1 MDYLQIKFIMK
12 GIKSNEFY
20 QKIIDRNNEFIKEN
34 KKLLD
39 EIKNNPEMKTQ
50 SSILAYFIWH
60 LNNIIA
66 SYSKGDTKD
75 ELQKQFSE
83 TIVVMEKVWNKKATK
98 VFHGRQQEE
107 YDQYRLQPH
116 INMLQMLSLAVLLD
130 VPEDEFNILVTL
142 IDRDNIKDFLIEFII
157 SSKIKN
163 RKPLTEEG
171 YNRYLIIPQ
180 LYKKLVDI
188 ANTESKSEAESKIKD
203 FLKKYW
209 IKIPKKNA
217 LNLNLKD
224 IPNYEVS
231 SGFVGLW
238 AFEVAAIVKIKQL
251 NDSSFKD
258 NVFYPENLF
267 NN

>member
-1 MDYLQIKFIMK
+1 MK
-12 GIKSNEFY
+12 GVKNIEFY
-20 QKIIDRNNEFIKEN
+20 NKIIERNKEFIKEN
-34 KKLLD
+34 KKWYD
-39 EIKNNPEMKTQ
+39 EFRIDNSTNI
-50 SSILAYFIWH
+50 SHSIIAYFIWH

-66 SYSKGDTKD
+66 SYSKGDDKE
-75 ELQKQFSE
+75 ELKKQFSE
-83 TIVVMEKVWNKKATK
+83 TILVMEKVWDKRATK

-107 YDQYRLQPH
+107 YDQYRLEPH

-130 VPEDEFNILVTL
+130 VPEDKFNILVTL
-142 IDRDNIKDFLIEFII
+142 IDRDNIKDFLVEFII
-157 SSKIKN
+157 SSRIKN
-163 RKPLTEEG
+163 RKPILEES

-180 LYKKLVDI
+180 LYKKLVDVV
-188 ANTESKSEAESKIKD
+188 NTESKSEAESKIKD

-224 IPNYEVS
+224 IPNYEVN

-258 NVFYPENLF
+258 NVFYPDSLL
-267 NN
+267 